1 MTLVKKYLRTV
12 VLLTMAALPMASKA
26 QNAPKIK
33 ITSEKQ
39 LDLTIKN
46 VLGTNPKLLN
56 PVEKQGLL
64 EMLRKKGIV
73 EQKEQSAASDT
84 TGWQS
89 TI

>member
-1 MTLVKKYLRTV
+1 MTLFKKYLRTTFLLIIA
-12 VLLTMAALPMASKA
+12 VLPTVSKA

-46 VLGTNPKLLN
+46 VLGTNPNLLN

-64 EMLRKKGIV
+64 EMLRKKGVV